1 MLQSF
6 RLAIHGRA
14 DFVDLFLNKLL
25 KRLYDDIKTWYNF
38 HAMVLI
44 FELNMKKERRYMS
57 VVYTNFLID
66 CIERDL
72 NKNSFFQCTTQLS
85 AV

>member
-25 KRLYDDIKTWYNF
+25 KRLYHDIKTWYNF

-44 FELNMKKERRYMS
+44 FELNMKK
-57 VVYTNFLID
+57 
-66 CIERDL
+66 
-72 NKNSFFQCTTQLS
+72 
-85 AV
+85 